1 MLNTNNDI
9 QTENISLLPIA
20 ETHVFEF
27 FRNSISEKYV
37 YHDIG
42 HTVDVVTACREL
54 GAAYKISPA
63 DYEILILAAWFHD
76 TGFEQGPYKHEERSA
91 QNAQNFLSN
100 FNYPDIYAEKIRAC
114 ILATK
119 IPQEPH
125 TLLEKIICDADL
137 SHLGTKKF
145 WLRAARVR
153 EEMAL
158 ADNRLMSEEQWID
171 FEITFLLGHQFH
183 TDIAQR
189 LFDKRKAKHLKQ
201 MQQQKKRLAANDV
214 ANNFEDL
221 ITLNASLDEKTA
233 HRKEEKKTESRSFGR
248 GVETMYR
255 TAYDTHNNLSA
266 IADQKSNLM
275 LSINTIMI
283 TIILTVLIPQLDASP
298 HFVVPTFALLAVCL
312 CSIVLATLST
322 RPKVT
327 TGQVTLDDIRNKRSN
342 LLFFGNFYKMKLDDY
357 QWGVMEM
364 VKDPDFQYSS
374 MTRDLYFL
382 GKVLAR
388 KYKYLTICYNIFMF
402 GITFSVFLFAIAFVV
417 GGSFAGKSFLFFKVK

>member
-1 MLNTNNDI
+1 MTTQVDI
-9 QTENISLLPIA
+9 PSENISLLPIV
-20 ETHVFEF
+20 ESHVYEF
-27 FRNSISEKYV
+27 FRNRVPEKYV
-37 YHDIG
+37 YHDIS
-42 HTVDVVTACREL
+42 HTVEVVTACREL
-54 GAAYKISPA
+54 ATAYKISST
-63 DYEILILAAWFHD
+63 DYEILMLAAWFHD
-76 TGFEQGPYKHEERSA
+76 TGFEFGPDKHEERSA
-91 QNAQNFLSN
+91 QNVYQFLANFS
-100 FNYPDIYAEKIRAC
+100 YPENNLEKIRGC

-119 IPQEPH
+119 IPQQPY

-137 SHLGTKKF
+137 SHLGTKSF
-145 WLRAARVR
+145 WRRTSRVR

-158 ADNRLMSEEQWID
+158 AQNTTMNDEDWID
-171 FEITFLLGHQFH
+171 FEITFLIGHQYH
-183 TDIAQR
+183 TDFAQR

-201 MQQQKKRLAANDV
+201 MRQQKKRIAADNDTD
-214 ANNFEDL
+214 NLEEL
-221 ITLNASLDEKTA
+221 ITLNASLDKKTS
-233 HRKEEKKTESRSFGR
+233 RKEDESKYESRSFGR

-275 LSINTIMI
+275 LSINTLMI
-283 TIILTVLIPQLDASP
+283 VIIIAVLIPQLDASP
-298 HFVVPTFALLAVCL
+298 HFIVPTFALLVVCL

-388 KYKYLTICYNIFMF
+388 KYQYLTICYNVFMF
-402 GITFSVFLFAIAFVV
+402 GMIASVFLFAVAFIA
-417 GGSFAGKSFLFFKVK
+417 GGSFAGKSFLFFKMK